1 MDQRTDAGP
10 LEAAA
15 IRDLIVD
22 DKDEQRF
29 DVSRRIFQDP
39 EIFELELERIFESN

>member
-1 MDQRTDAGP
+1 M
-10 LEAAA
+10 
-15 IRDLIVD
+15 IKMSNV
-22 DKDEQRF
+22 F